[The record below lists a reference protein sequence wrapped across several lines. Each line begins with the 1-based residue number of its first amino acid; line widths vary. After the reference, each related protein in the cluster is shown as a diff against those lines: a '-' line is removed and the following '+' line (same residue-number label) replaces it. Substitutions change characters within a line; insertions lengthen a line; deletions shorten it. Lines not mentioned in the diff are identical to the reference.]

1 MANSFKNILIA
12 ALVGA
17 ATMQAVAAPSKK
29 GYDLVW
35 EDHFEGVELNRA
47 YWNVEVNGT
56 GCGNHELQYYIDN
69 PQNVAVRNG
78 NLVLTAR
85 RADYDGHA
93 FTSGRINTQGK
104 VAFSYGIIEARI
116 LLPETTDGLWPAFW
130 MMGNDIKENG
140 WPKCGETDI
149 LEMGHADGIA
159 AGTQSRLFNGAMHWG
174 EAPQY
179 HCQQVAP
186 KTSEKSLQ
194 DGKYHIFTVLWTPD
208 KIEMY
213 VDNQKEPYMR
223 ALIGES
229 SDKHSYFNKDNYILF
244 NLAVGGDFPGI
255 HNPDGVTAL
264 SGDGASAEMLVDY
277 VKVYQPKNNVTLKL
291 K

>member
-1 MANSFKNILIA
+1 MAISLRKLLIA
-12 ALVGA
+12 TLVGA
-17 ATMQAVAAPSKK
+17 ASVHASAVPSKK

-35 EDHFEGVELNRA
+35 QDHFDGMELNRS

-56 GCGNHELQYYIDN
+56 GCGNHELQYYIDSPDN
-69 PQNVAVRNG
+69 ISVRDG

-85 RADYDGHA
+85 RTDYDNHA

-149 LEMGHADGIA
+149 LEMGHADGIS

-174 EAPQY
+174 EEPRL

-186 KTSEKSLQ
+186 RTSDKSLQ
-194 DGKYHIFTVLWTPD
+194 DGKYHTFTVLWTPEY
-208 KIEMY
+208 IEMY
-213 VDNQKEPYMR
+213 VDKQKEPYMR
-223 ALIGES
+223 ALIGEN
-229 SDKHSYFNKDNYILF
+229 SDKHQYFNKDNYLLF

-255 HNPDGVTAL
+255 HNPAEITAL
-264 SGDGASAEMLVDY
+264 KGDGASAEMLVDY
-277 VKVYQPKNNVTLKL
+277 VRVYQLKDAKNLKI